1 MATRFGALLAL
12 LATILATP
20 VFAAETVTVLTTGN
34 GTPVDWPLLIAM
46 RKGMFAADGITVETI
61 GVPLSGAGVQQVTAG
76 SADIAVGGI
85 TDPIRAIDHGGAI
98 VLLRFEAAVP
108 PYSLWGKAAVKN
120 LADLRGR
127 TVIVGGAKDITRIYF
142 ERMADPNGLKPGDY
156 DLVYAGTTAA
166 RYAALM
172 AGSVDAAI
180 LYPPAS
186 FKARAMG
193 FRDLG
198 NLSTYVHDLPFS
210 AFAANRG
217 WATRNPAAVLGFVKG
232 IDQAV
237 VWFDDPA
244 NRTEAI
250 DILHKVTGA
259 DQADCESTYDYFRQI
274 DIFPVNGVVL
284 PQTLNGL
291 VQALAATGDL
301 EGPADPGRFIDP
313 KLNAAI
319 ADLK

>member
-1 MATRFGALLAL
+1 
-12 LATILATP
+12 
-20 VFAAETVTVLTTGN
+20 
-34 GTPVDWPLLIAM
+34 
-46 RKGMFAADGITVETI
+46 
-61 GVPLSGAGVQQVTAG
+61 
-76 SADIAVGGI
+76 
-85 TDPIRAIDHGGAI
+85 
-98 VLLRFEAAVP
+98 
-108 PYSLWGKAAVKN
+108 
-120 LADLRGR
+120 
-127 TVIVGGAKDITRIYF
+127 
-142 ERMADPNGLKPGDY
+142 
-156 DLVYAGTTAA
+156 
-166 RYAALM
+166 
-172 AGSVDAAI
+172 
-180 LYPPAS
+180 
-186 FKARAMG
+186 
-193 FRDLG
+193 
-198 NLSTYVHDLPFS
+198 VHDLPFS

-232 IDQAV
+232 INQAV

-244 NRTEAI
+244 NRTAAI
-250 DILHKVTGA
+250 DILRKVTGA